1 MSHEVRA
8 PRIKN
13 RAPAPI
19 QISAE
24 QLLREAQERQDAPFQ
39 GVKQKVE
46 DYEELEE
53 YRSRMRTEYETR
65 IRRTKHAIDAWIKY
79 AIWEARQGEMAR
91 SRSVFER
98 ALDVDAHHL
107 QLWTRYIETE
117 LKARNSQH
125 ARNLL
130 DRAVSILPRI
140 DALWFKYVHL
150 EELLG
155 NVAGARQVFER
166 WMSWQPEERA
176 WDAYIALE
184 VRYHEMERASKV
196 WERKVDVHSEPKQ
209 FIRWAKFEEDR
220 GSVDQARTVFAK
232 AMEFY
237 GEEEDRMELAQTIH
251 TAFAKLETRMRE
263 YERAR
268 VIYKYALERLPRSKS
283 AGIFASYNRFEKQ
296 FGTRQGVE
304 DTVLGKRRI
313 QYEEE
318 LSLPDARM
326 NYDTWFDYTRLEE
339 DAYRNLVAVGA
350 SIESDDGKKAIARV
364 REVYERAVSN
374 LPPSQEKRHWR
385 RYIFLWL
392 NYALFEEIDLGDF
405 DRAREVYK
413 AALGVI
419 PHKSFTFAKLWLNY
433 AHFEVRRLELQTA
446 RKVLGTA
453 IGMCSKEKIFKG
465 YVDLELSLKEFD
477 RARKLY
483 ERALEWDAS
492 NSRTW
497 IRFAELE
504 RNLYDIER
512 ARAIYSLAIRQST
525 QSSGLDMPEVVWKA
539 WIDFEFEEREWEN
552 VQDLYERLL
561 ERTGH
566 VKVWVSY
573 AQSWVAAAIAEEED
587 EDEDEEEDEEGNEE
601 SGRSKAAKELTEE
614 QILARKAKRQEATR
628 KTRDTFSRA
637 YKDLKMKGLKEERV
651 IILEAWKAFETIH
664 GDQDSFQSVE
674 AKMPRVVKKRRAV
687 EDGNG
692 MEEYYDMLFPDDE
705 DAKAKPSF
713 ALLQAAHAWRAK
725 QAAAASAAAAS
736 SEETNTNG
744 FQSNDVA
751 ISSEV
756 TGAEDQSQTADTAT
770 NEEQMHI
777 ESDEADSS

>member
-1 MSHEVRA
+1 MSHDSRA

-24 QLLREAQERQDAPFQ
+24 QLLREAHERQDAPFQ

-46 DYEELEE
+46 DFEELEE
-53 YRSRMRTEYETR
+53 YRSRMRTEFETR
-65 IRRTKHAIDAWIKY
+65 IRRTRQAIDAWIKY
-79 AIWEARQGEMAR
+79 AVWEARQGEMPR

-98 ALDVDAHHL
+98 ALDVDAHHI

-117 LKARNSQH
+117 LKNRNSQH

-140 DALWFKYVHL
+140 DTLWFKYVHL

-184 VRYHEMERASKV
+184 VRYGELDRASKV

-209 FIRWAKFEEDR
+209 FIKWAKFEEDR
-220 GSVDQARTVFAK
+220 GAVDQSRLVFSK

-237 GEEEDRMELAQTIH
+237 GEEEDRMEYAQTIY
-251 TAFAKLETRMRE
+251 TAFAKLETRLRE

-283 AGIFASYNRFEKQ
+283 SGIFSSYNRFEKQ

-318 LSLPDARM
+318 LASTDAKV

-339 DAYRNLVAVGA
+339 DAYRSLLGVGA
-350 SIESDDGKKAIARV
+350 SADSEEGAKARARV
-364 REVYERAVSN
+364 RDVYERAVSN
-374 LPPSQEKRHWR
+374 VPPSQEKRHWR

-392 NYALFEEIDLGDF
+392 NYALFEEIDVADF
-405 DRAREVYK
+405 IRTREVYK
-413 AALGVI
+413 AALGVV
-419 PHKSFTFAKLWLNY
+419 PHKAFTFAKLWLNY
-433 AHFEVRRLELQTA
+433 AHFEIRRLELQTA

-453 IGMCSKEKIFKG
+453 IGMCGKERIFKG
-465 YVDLELSLKEFD
+465 YVELELSLKEFD

-483 ERALEWDAS
+483 ERALEWDPS

-504 RNLYDIER
+504 RNLFDIER
-512 ARAIYSLAIRQST
+512 ARGIYDLAIKQST
-525 QSSGLDMPEVVWKA
+525 EAAGLDMPEVVWKA
-539 WIDFEFEEREWEN
+539 WIDFEFDEREWDN
-552 VQDLYERLL
+552 VHSLYERLL

-566 VKVWVSY
+566 VKVWISY
-573 AQSWVAAAIAEEED
+573 AQSWMASAIAEEED
-587 EDEDEEEDEEGNEE
+587 EDEDNDDEEDVEKKGGEGEEQV
-601 SGRSKAAKELTEE
+601 LTEE
-614 QILARKAKRQEATR
+614 QAEARTVRRLEAVKESR
-628 KTRDTFSRA
+628 RTFDRA
-637 YKDLKMKGLKEERV
+637 YRDLKGKGLKEERV
-651 IILEAWKAFETIH
+651 VLLEAWKAFETSH
-664 GDQDSFQSVE
+664 GDKEGVGKVE
-674 AKMPRVVKKRRAV
+674 AQLPRVVKKRRPA
-687 EDGNG
+687 ENGQG

-725 QAAAASAAAAS
+725 QAAMQSQAPVRETSM
-736 SEETNTNG
+736 EETM
-744 FQSNDVA
+744 QA
-751 ISSEV
+751 
-756 TGAEDQSQTADTAT
+756 DQPDDADGDG
-770 NEEQMHI
+770 
-777 ESDEADSS
+777 ESDTSDADGAPM

>member
-1 MSHEVRA
+1 MSHEMRA

-24 QLLREAQERQDAPFQ
+24 QLLREAQERQDAPFR

-53 YRSRMRTEYETR
+53 YRSRMRTEFETR

-117 LKARNSQH
+117 LKDRNSQH

-155 NVAGARQVFER
+155 NVTGARQVFER
-166 WMSWQPEERA
+166 WMNWQPEERA

-184 VRYHEMERASKV
+184 VRYNEMDRASKV
-196 WERKVDVHSEPKQ
+196 WERKVDCHSEPKQ

-220 GSVDQARTVFAK
+220 GAVEQARLVFAK
-232 AMEFY
+232 AMEYF
-237 GEEEDRMELAQTIH
+237 GEDEDRMEIAQTVY
-251 TAFAKLETRMRE
+251 TAFAKMETRMRE

-283 AGIFASYNRFEKQ
+283 SGIFSSYNRFEKQ
-296 FGTRQGVE
+296 FGSRQGVE

-318 LSLPDARM
+318 LTSADAKV

-339 DAYRNLVAVGA
+339 DAYRSLLAIGA
-350 SIESDDGKKAIARV
+350 SPDSDEGQKARARV
-364 REVYERAVSN
+364 RDIYERAVSN
-374 LPPSQEKRHWR
+374 VPPSQEKRHWR

-392 NYALFEEIDLGDF
+392 NYALFEEIDVGDY
-405 DRAREVYK
+405 DRTRQVYK

-433 AHFEVRRLELQTA
+433 AHFEIRRLELQSA

-453 IGMCSKEKIFKG
+453 IGMCGKEKIFKG
-465 YVDLELSLKEFD
+465 YVELELSLKEFD

-483 ERALEWDAS
+483 ERALEWEPS
-492 NSRTW
+492 NSKTW

-504 RNLYDIER
+504 RNLFDIER
-512 ARAIYSLAIRQST
+512 ARAIFDLAIRQST
-525 QSSGLDMPEVVWKA
+525 EAAGLDMPEVVWKA
-539 WIDFEFEEREWEN
+539 WIDFEFEEREWNN
-552 VQDLYERLL
+552 VQELYEKLL
-561 ERTGH
+561 DRTAH
-566 VKVWVSY
+566 VKVWISY
-573 AQSWVAAAIAEEED
+573 AQSWMAAAIVEEED
-587 EDEDEEEDEEGNEE
+587 EDEEDEGASDEEVKERIALAE
-601 SGRSKAAKELTEE
+601 KELTEE
-614 QILARKAKRQEATR
+614 EIQARQARRRRAVEKSRE
-628 KTRDTFSRA
+628 TFDRA
-637 YKDLKMKGLKEERV
+637 YGNLKMKGLKEERV
-651 IILEAWKAFETIH
+651 VLLEAWKAFEDTY
-664 GDQDSFQSVE
+664 GDEKGLKAVE
-674 AKMPRVVKKRRAV
+674 GKMPRVVKKRRPM
-687 EDGNG
+687 ENG
-692 MEEYYDMLFPDDE
+692 TSIEEYYDMLFPDDE
-705 DAKAKPSF
+705 DATAKPSF

-725 QAAAASAAAAS
+725 QAAMQASVESVQEAADVAQSTNSDEAS
-736 SEETNTNG
+736 SEE
-744 FQSNDVA
+744 DK
-751 ISSEV
+751 
-756 TGAEDQSQTADTAT
+756 
-770 NEEQMHI
+770 
-777 ESDEADSS
+777 ESR

>member
-1 MSHEVRA
+1 MSHESRA

-13 RAPAPI
+13 RAPAPV

-53 YRSRMRTEYETR
+53 YRSRMRTDFETR
-65 IRRTKHAIDAWIKY
+65 IRRVKQAIDAWIKY
-79 AIWEARQGEMAR
+79 ADWEARQGEMAR

-98 ALDVDAHHL
+98 ALDVDAHHI
-107 QLWTRYIETE
+107 QLWTRYIEVE
-117 LKARNSQH
+117 LKNRNSQH

-130 DRAVSILPRI
+130 DRAVSILPRV

-166 WMSWQPEERA
+166 WMAWQPEERA
-176 WDAYIALE
+176 WDSYIALE
-184 VRYHEMERASKV
+184 VRYNEMERASKV

-220 GSVDQARTVFAK
+220 GAVDQARIVFAK
-232 AMEFY
+232 AMEYY
-237 GEEEDRMELAQTIH
+237 GEDEDRMEVAQTVY

-263 YERAR
+263 YDRAR

-283 AGIFASYNRFEKQ
+283 AGIFSSYNRFEKQ

-318 LSLPDARM
+318 LAGADAKV

-339 DAYRNLVAVGA
+339 DAYRSLLAVGA
-350 SIESDDGKKAIARV
+350 SVDSEDAKKARARV

-374 LPPSQEKRHWR
+374 VPPSQEKRHWR

-392 NYALFEEIDLGDF
+392 NYALFEEIDVNDF
-405 DRAREVYK
+405 ERTREVYK
-413 AALGVI
+413 AALGVV

-433 AHFEVRRLELQTA
+433 AQFEIRRLELQTA

-453 IGMCSKEKIFKG
+453 IGMCGKEKIFKG
-465 YVDLELSLKEFD
+465 YVELELSLKEFD

-483 ERALEWDAS
+483 ERALEWDPS

-504 RNLYDIER
+504 RNLFDIER
-512 ARAIYSLAIRQST
+512 ARAIYELAIRQST
-525 QSSGLDMPEVVWKA
+525 EAAGLDMPEVVWKS
-539 WIDFEFEEREWEN
+539 WIDFEFEEREWSN
-552 VQDLYERLL
+552 VQHLYERLL

-566 VKVWVSY
+566 VKVWISF
-573 AQSWVAAAIAEEED
+573 AQSWMAAAVAEEED
-587 EDEDEEEDEEGNEE
+587 EDDDDEEEEEEE
-601 SGRSKAAKELTEE
+601 QSEEEVEKSEKTLTEE
-614 QILARKAKRQEATR
+614 QLLARKARRQDAIE
-628 KTRDTFSRA
+628 KSRDTFERA
-637 YKDLKMKGLKEERV
+637 YKDLKMKDLKEERV
-651 IILEAWKAFETIH
+651 VVLEAWKAFENSH
-664 GDQDSFQSVE
+664 GDDSSVKSVE
-674 AKMPRVVKKRRAV
+674 ARMPRVVKKRRPA
-687 EDGNG
+687 ENGQG

-725 QAAAASAAAAS
+725 QAAMQSSSQAEEGRSIEGKDEVANEDEMQTNEAAEEEE
-736 SEETNTNG
+736 SEESNG
-744 FQSNDVA
+744 GKD
-751 ISSEV
+751 
-756 TGAEDQSQTADTAT
+756 
-770 NEEQMHI
+770 
-777 ESDEADSS
+777 DE